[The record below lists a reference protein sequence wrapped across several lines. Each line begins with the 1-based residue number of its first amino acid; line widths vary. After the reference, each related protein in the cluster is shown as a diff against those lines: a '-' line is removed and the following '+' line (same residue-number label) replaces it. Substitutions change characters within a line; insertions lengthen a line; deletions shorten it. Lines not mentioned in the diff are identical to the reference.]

1 MPDLHGNYDMLA
13 SLREPQELCMDIVDD
28 PDTIIEVGQ
37 HVAKGFVACF
47 QRCHSMVAQAGFG
60 STSWIPFYHPG
71 PAYIP
76 SCDFWCMLSDDFS
89 RNAVLPDIL
98 TEMEAMERSV
108 FHLDGPQALRHLDL
122 LLEIPN
128 LNAVQWV
135 YGAGNGPAAKWVNVY
150 KRIQAAGKGFLIHAD
165 DAQDALTVL
174 EQTGPKGAWLF
185 VGQAFDSVDE
195 TDRFIAEIQKLS

>member
-1 MPDLHGNYDMLA
+1 
-13 SLREPQELCMDIVDD
+13 
-28 PDTIIEVGQ
+28 
-37 HVAKGFVACF
+37 
-47 QRCHSMVAQAGFG
+47 FG